1 MDLGIATVM
10 SALIVV
16 VGTILVALVKEVG
29 KTADRAEEDGGR
41 LYAEVGG
48 YRRASLPAW
57 QGLARTRPWIH
68 DSTYSWFT
76 AYMRKSQA
84 VRQHIRT

>member
-41 LYAEVGG
+41 LYAQVGDVDG
-48 YRRASLPAW
+48 QACPRARNWRGRDIAFLK
-57 QGLARTRPWIH
+57 LLLEEKCR
-68 DSTYSWFT
+68 
-76 AYMRKSQA
+76 M
-84 VRQHIRT
+84 